1 MILNLHPAAAQILV
15 AADDSIKDGL
25 GGPNDLLAQLLVATL
40 PAHLWGAFVFIP
52 NRPFYPKNSQKT
64 AILARFMPFMAK
76 FRYFLN
82 YDIIHKSANFPITI
96 WAKTI
101 NSPPKKLSSK
111 GTISVP
117 MFGSVS

>member
-52 NRPFYPKNSQKT
+52 NRPF
-64 AILARFMPFMAK
+64 
-76 FRYFLN
+76 
-82 YDIIHKSANFPITI
+82 
-96 WAKTI
+96 
-101 NSPPKKLSSK
+101 
-111 GTISVP
+111 
-117 MFGSVS
+117 